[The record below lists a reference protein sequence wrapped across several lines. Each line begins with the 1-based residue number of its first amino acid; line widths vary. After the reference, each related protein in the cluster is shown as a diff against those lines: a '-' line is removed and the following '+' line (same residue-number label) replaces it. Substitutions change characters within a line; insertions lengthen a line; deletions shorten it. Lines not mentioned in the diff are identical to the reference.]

1 MSHLYSSGGEETQEP
16 FHDDCPVEC
25 KEGGAPPLE

>member
-1 MSHLYSSGGEETQEP
+1 MEVLSLVDQK
-16 FHDDCPVEC
+16 DDCPVEC